1 MTGKEQ
7 PVEAAATKFC
17 KLVSMLLSGGFW
29 LWLGNP
35 KAMWALLSDR
45 IPPSRMEV
53 TLGLEG
59 YFVSLQ
65 DLLVECSL
73 LIECSAP

>member
-1 MTGKEQ
+1 M
-7 PVEAAATKFC
+7 
-17 KLVSMLLSGGFW
+17 VSILLSDGFW
-29 LWLGNP
+29 LWPGNL

-65 DLLVECSL
+65 DLLEECSL
-73 LIECSAP
+73 LLVCSAP